1 VLQVLEVLEVL
12 RVLRVRS
19 RAKQGDNAKR
29 G

>member
-12 RVLRVRS
+12 RVLRMRS